1 MLCKYYNPCELLIF
15 VGFNNFQT
23 QSFWIF
29 AESFFF
35 VKSDSNETRK
45 KTKQC
50 EMSIKNLEK
59 KIQWQ
64 FSPSVF

>member
-1 MLCKYYNPCELLIF
+1 MNYLFL
-15 VGFNNFQT
+15 GFNNFQA

-29 AESFFF
+29 AKSFFY
-35 VKSDSNETRK
+35 VKSDSNEKIDSNETRK